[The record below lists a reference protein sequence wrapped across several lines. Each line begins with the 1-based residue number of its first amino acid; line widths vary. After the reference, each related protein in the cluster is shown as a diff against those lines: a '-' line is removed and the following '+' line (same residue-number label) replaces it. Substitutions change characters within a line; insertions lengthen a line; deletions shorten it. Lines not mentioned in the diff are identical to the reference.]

1 MNSDRMNKV
10 THLSQVMHREC
21 RMSLLLFLL
30 ISSLDLS
37 SATLSGM
44 NDKINLRREESTV
57 KKNLRGHSN
66 GSRSTSSIGRTS
78 TEPSSESPEMRRVI
92 VTLSDATSFQN
103 RSTERNNKQLF
114 FWDWLA
120 LRRR

>member
-1 MNSDRMNKV
+1 M
-10 THLSQVMHREC
+10 T
-21 RMSLLLFLL
+21 LLLLLL
-30 ISSLDLS
+30 IGLLNLS
-37 SATLSGM
+37 SATISDM
-44 NDKINLRREESTV
+44 NDEINLRREKSTV

-114 FWDWLA
+114 FFWDCLA
-120 LRRR
+120 LRRRQSSLFAWCHQDS